1 MTSVAVSQV
10 LVSLAIVATGW
21 IAGYT
26 LYHTFQWLGRKAEGG
41 RYRIDALLLRIL
53 GPPLSVAVALI
64 ALNVALYRIP
74 AIQQQF
80 AAWDGAQRA
89 VFLLTGTWIL
99 ASLVKTAVREYGLPF
114 AQRTDT
120 DIDERI
126 VRILDLTA
134 VYVIWMVGILLALSA
149 LGIQVTA
156 FLASLGIAGL
166 AVALAAKTILSNVLT
181 GVTLTADRNFRVGD
195 RIAVQDYVGDVLEIN
210 LHKTIIRTRDNEI
223 VMIPND
229 VLGREVIIN
238 HMLPEQRTR
247 IDLRLGVGY
256 DTDLARATEILQD
269 IVRGQA
275 RILAEPAP
283 EVNVAALG
291 DNAIELQ
298 VLVWIDAPRGKRT
311 VRDRVYREALLRF
324 RAAGIEIPF
333 PQRVVHLR
341 PERSEEVVSGLPERP
356 SDGTSL
362 SSDEAHTNNRSTP
375 TSPGASES

>member
-1 MTSVAVSQV
+1 MASIAVSQI
-10 LVSLAIVATGW
+10 LLSLAIVAAGW
-21 IAGYT
+21 VAGYT

-41 RYRIDALLLRIL
+41 RYRLDGLLLRLL
-53 GPPLSVAVALI
+53 GPPLSVGVALAAVNI
-64 ALNVALYRIP
+64 ALFRIP
-74 AIQQQF
+74 AIRQQLG
-80 AAWDGAQRA
+80 AWDGAQRA
-89 VFLLTGTWIL
+89 VLLITGTWIL

-126 VRILDLTA
+126 VRLLDLTA
-134 VYVIWMVGILLALSA
+134 VYIIWMVGILLSLSA

-195 RIAVQDYVGDVLEIN
+195 RIAVRDYVGDVLEIN

-256 DTDLARATEILQD
+256 DADLAQATEILQD

-275 RILAEPAP
+275 RILADPAP
-283 EVNVAALG
+283 EVNVVGLG

-311 VRDRVYREALLRF
+311 VRDRVYREALARF
-324 RAAGIEIPF
+324 RSAGIEIPF

-341 PERSEEVVSGLPERP
+341 PDRSEEAPERP
-356 SDGTSL
+356 PDGTSL
-362 SSDEAHTNNRSTP
+362 SADPAHEPHRSNATA
-375 TSPGASES
+375 TGSAGGG